1 MKLSLRMETVKNTV
15 VPCETVCDIGCDHGF
30 VSIAL
35 VQEGLAKRVIAC
47 DINKGPLAAA
57 SDNIKAAG
65 LTDCIETRLSDGL
78 HKVAKEDCPNA
89 IVIAGMGGALTVK
102 ILTEG
107 REVLK
112 TVSQLVLQPQSELF
126 LVRKW
131 LRNERY
137 NITKECFL
145 FDSGKP
151 YFVID
156 ARPGEP
162 KPHTDEEN
170 AFFDEFSEYLLKEKN
185 PLYREYL
192 KKGIENNESYLK
204 GMPEEK
210 RGELI
215 QKTELMRKVLLMTE

>member
-15 VPCETVCDIGCDHGF
+15 VPCETVCDVGCDHGF

-35 VQEGLAKRVIAC
+35 VKEGLSKRVIAC

-57 SDNIKAAG
+57 TENIKAAG
-65 LTDCIETRLSDGL
+65 LSASIETRLSDGL
-78 HKVAKEDCPNA
+78 HKVDKEDNPDA

-107 REVLK
+107 RDVLK
-112 TVSQLVLQPQSELF
+112 SVSQLVLQPQSELF

-131 LRNERY
+131 LRNEGY

-145 FDSGKP
+145 YDAGKP

-156 ARPGEP
+156 ARPGKP
-162 KPHTDEEN
+162 TPHTDEEN

-185 PLYREYL
+185 SLYREYL
-192 KKGIENNESYLK
+192 KKGIENNESYIK

-210 RGELI
+210 RSELI
-215 QKTELMRKVLLMTE
+215 LKTELMKKALLMTE